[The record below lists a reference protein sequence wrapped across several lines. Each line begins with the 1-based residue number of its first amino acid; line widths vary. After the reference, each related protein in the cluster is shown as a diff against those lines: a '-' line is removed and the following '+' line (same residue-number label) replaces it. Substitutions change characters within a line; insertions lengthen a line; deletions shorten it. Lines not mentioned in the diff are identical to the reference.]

1 MLATQNVRVKPN
13 SDTIKDVNKK
23 KQSKIK
29 KYQWDFATVKRETL
43 KKCHKIYN
51 MRQKKTHAI
60 LIYFKSQIK
69 IQPYRS

>member
-43 KKCHKIYN
+43 KSVI
-51 MRQKKTHAI
+51 RSTIWDKKKPTQFWYIARA
-60 LIYFKSQIK
+60 K
-69 IQPYRS
+69 